1 MRRELER
8 DNRGIAL
15 VSVMV
20 GVMLC
25 LLLSATIM
33 RVSYLSFLQKSIG
46 EKTTTTF
53 YENEMFV
60 DDLKL
65 GIQQVV
71 AKAAV
76 GVTSTSS
83 DATQDFLVALKTGL
97 GANSA
102 TTLNARLQSFLKE
115 DDTIYDVKVTV
126 EGEVIGGVRKYV
138 VEENDDIVIKN
149 VLITYKTKP
158 SGYLSKVNT
167 DIRIRSPFYNVEA
180 TSSSGGYS
188 MFAGGGFTINPNST
202 AKPNILHMSGD
213 IYIGYDK
220 SDSRKV
226 EINTK
231 KGTQDYKLLKNA
243 MASEWKK
250 DVCIEWESGSNVTI
264 NGDVYISNYSK
275 LLIMSGNVDVR
286 GKIYVDNTSHL
297 IISSSAKLTCQ
308 DLVLGCSSS
317 YTGGDSVADGYDS
330 SSVGSKT
337 YSQLPKAC
345 DDHDRADWWNGKN
358 SSNKYYDGLYIWD
371 GSKAE
376 RVYKITTE
384 TEEVKAKVTKYDSSG
399 AVVYNSDGTRAKEEV
414 DYKVQKVKSLKVTSA
429 SMTNANVSCLEIDVM
444 NFPDRMITKKIDGTN
459 YEFDVEF
466 VKLVDVEYY
475 IRGTKNS
482 PYIDNATRVTNYP
495 KASNTDTKWNAPYSE
510 SSDITG
516 SGRQLNFKKKDGNNV
531 QVKTMVGAI
540 ETGNNGSHFL
550 MPSYGTNIV
559 FNDQNNNMNSWGIYI
574 SPGKIV
580 GTAKEQNSY
589 ITSLLS
595 LVEDNYD
602 NAKKFF
608 DALGQR
614 ILPGSAD
621 TKYRVIN
628 NMFNGGIKVFYE
640 SSSGGG
646 GGGTVTSDIARNS
659 AVEAV
664 TLENWSKS
672 YVEENPS

>member
-15 VSVMV
+15 ISVMV

-65 GIQQVV
+65 GIQKVV
-71 AKAAV
+71 AQAAV
-76 GVTSTSS
+76 GVSTTSS
-83 DATQDFLVALKTGL
+83 DATQDFILAMKTGL
-97 GANSA
+97 GTGSV

-115 DDTIYDVKVTV
+115 DDTIYDVKVSV
-126 EGEVIGGVRKYV
+126 EGEVIGGIKKYV
-138 VEENDDIVIKN
+138 VEENGDLIIKN

-180 TSSSGGYS
+180 ISSSGGYS

-202 AKPNILHMSGD
+202 VKPNILHMSGD

-220 SDSRKV
+220 SDSRKNEV
-226 EINTK
+226 NTK
-231 KGTQDYKLLKNA
+231 KGTQNYTLLTNA
-243 MASEWKK
+243 MATEWKK
-250 DVCIEWESGSNVTI
+250 YVCIEWEAGSNVTI
-264 NGDVYISNYSK
+264 NGDVYISGYSK

-286 GKIYVDNTSHL
+286 GKIYVSNTSQV
-297 IISSSAKLTCQ
+297 IISTSAKLTCQ
-308 DLVLGCSSS
+308 DIILGCSEN
-317 YTGGDSVADGYDS
+317 YTGGDSIADGYDS
-330 SSVGSKT
+330 TSVGAKDYT
-337 YSQLPKAC
+337 TLPKAC
-345 DDHDRADWWNGKN
+345 ESPTKADWWYDTGANRI
-358 SSNKYYDGLYIWD
+358 YDGLYIWN

-376 RVYKITTE
+376 RIYKVTTE
-384 TEEVKAKVTKYDSSG
+384 REEVKAKVTKYDSSG
-399 AVVYNSDGTRAKEEV
+399 AVVYAGDGSRAKEEV
-414 DYKVQKVKSLKVTSA
+414 DYKVQRVKSLKVTS
-429 SMTNANVSCLEIDVM
+429 SSRNNTTLDCLVVDVM
-444 NFPDRMITKKIDGTN
+444 NFPDRMITKKIDGVN
-459 YEFDVEF
+459 YDFDVEF

-495 KASNTDTKWNAPYSE
+495 KTPNTETKWGAPYTTST
-510 SSDITG
+510 DIQG
-516 SGRQLNFKKKDGNNV
+516 SGRKLNFKKKDGSTIE
-531 QVKTMVGAI
+531 VKTMVGAI

-559 FNDQNNNMNSWGIYI
+559 FNDQNNNMNSFGVYI
-574 SPGKIV
+574 SPNKIE
-580 GTAKEQNSY
+580 GTAKEMNSY
-589 ITSLLS
+589 ISSLLS

-614 ILPGSAD
+614 TLPGSAAEQ
-621 TKYRVIN
+621 YRVIN

-640 SSSGGG
+640 SNSGGG
-646 GGGTVTSDIARNS
+646 GGGTVSTDVTRNS
-659 AVEAV
+659 TVEAV